1 MPRTEETIT
10 TPTETTSRTEETIT
24 PHTEETQTHGSME
37 PLKRKEEIITMLM
50 ETTTMHTETIMPL
63 TEIITM
69 LMEIITMLMEII
81 MLRKEVQEEAMEA
94 QETQVAHAMSS
105 RSLCVRLVM
114 RMWAHRVQ
122 QAVLF
127 CGSPLRSSR

>member
-69 LMEIITMLMEII
+69 LMEIIMLRMEI
-81 MLRKEVQEEAMEA
+81 QEESMEA

>member
-69 LMEIITMLMEII
+69 LMEII
-81 MLRKEVQEEAMEA
+81 MLRMEVQEESMEA

>member
-37 PLKRKEEIITMLM
+37 PLKRKEDIITMLM

-69 LMEIITMLMEII
+69 LMEII
-81 MLRKEVQEEAMEA
+81 MLRMEVQEESMEA